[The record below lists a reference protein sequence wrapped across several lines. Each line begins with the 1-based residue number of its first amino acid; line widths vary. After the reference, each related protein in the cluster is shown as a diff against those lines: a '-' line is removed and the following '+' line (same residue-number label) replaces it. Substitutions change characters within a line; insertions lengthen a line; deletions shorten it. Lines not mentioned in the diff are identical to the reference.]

1 MKDRHLLLGAIVFAF
16 SVSAAHAQFAGEYA
30 DRNFLNGR
38 AVFQMSL
45 EQSGNTVSV
54 WFSAGNNDGHG
65 CSVDA
70 QGTGKVTGNGAIEFT
85 FRDSSSNLGS
95 GTITRVG
102 DSLAVAVKVTRAADA
117 RCLEFYRQNIR
128 LKRAK

>member
-1 MKDRHLLLGAIVFAF
+1 MKDRHLLLAAIVFAF
-16 SVSAAHAQFAGEYA
+16 SITAAHAQFAGEYA

-45 EQSGNTVSV
+45 DQSGNNVSV
-54 WFSAGNNDGHG
+54 WFSTGYNDGHG
-65 CSVDA
+65 CSLDA
-70 QGTGKVTGNGAIEFT
+70 QGTGKVSKGALEFT
-85 FRDSSSNLGS
+85 FQDSSRNVGS
-95 GTITRVG
+95 GTIMRVG
-102 DSLAVAVKVTRAADA
+102 DSLAVSMKVTRAADA